1 MPLTKAEASLL
12 SRRTGMDV
20 DSFTWKNN
28 GVLTLLN
35 DETTRA
41 CVFLLTS
48 SADVNAEGMC
58 SVYEVRPRGCRTY
71 PNVLNDQDEAIL
83 DEGCPHRSQ
92 FPTPS
97 EEDAITLLNLEE
109 QLLREVGVGL
119 GSHARVPPSGFE
131 QTSVRCAGRVQSLA
145 NRHEAS

>member
-1 MPLTKAEASLL
+1 MVKQLPCVPMGCSACCRETTMPLTISEAKRL
-12 SRRTGMDV
+12 SRRTGMTV
-20 DSFTWKNN
+20 ETFTWEHN

-48 SADVNAEGMC
+48 SSDPSAEGMC

-71 PNVLNDQDEAIL
+71 PNVLNDQDQAIL

-92 FPTPS
+92 FPEPTD
-97 EEDAITLLNLEE
+97 EDAITLLNLEE
-109 QLLREVGVGL
+109 QLLREV
-119 GSHARVPPSGFE
+119 
-131 QTSVRCAGRVQSLA
+131 
-145 NRHEAS
+145 

>member
-12 SRRTGMDV
+12 SRRTGMDI
-20 DSFTWKNN
+20 DSFPWKNN

-58 SVYEVRPRGCRTY
+58 SVYEVRPRGCRTSQ
-71 PNVLNDQDEAIL
+71 NVLNDQDEAIL
-83 DEGCPHRSQ
+83 DERCPHRTHY
-92 FPTPS
+92 PTPS

-109 QLLREVGVGL
+109 QLLREV
-119 GSHARVPPSGFE
+119 
-131 QTSVRCAGRVQSLA
+131 
-145 NRHEAS
+145 

>member
-1 MPLTKAEASLL
+1 MPLTKAEASQL
-12 SRRTGMDV
+12 SRRTGIDV

-41 CVFLLTS
+41 CVFLLTAS
-48 SADVNAEGMC
+48 SDANAEGMC

-71 PNVLNDQDEAIL
+71 PNVLNEQDEAIL

-92 FPTPS
+92 FPEPT
-97 EEDAITLLNLEE
+97 EEDAITVLNLEE
-109 QLLREVGVGL
+109 QLLGEV
-119 GSHARVPPSGFE
+119 
-131 QTSVRCAGRVQSLA
+131 
-145 NRHEAS
+145 